1 MSRISGTDRDHAG
14 GARPNG
20 STDPRDALG
29 WGERQH
35 DRWLERWIRSTED
48 LARLQYSHRML
59 DAVIDEIDGRQ
70 IRVGDQWLT
79 DYASCNYL
87 GLDLDEEII
96 EAVPEYLRR
105 WGTHPSWSRLLGSPV
120 LYEEIE
126 DTLTALLGAEDSL
139 VLPTITHIHMS
150 VIPVL
155 AGGGTLFLDSR
166 AHKTIYDGCAL
177 AVARG
182 ATIQRF
188 AHNDLDWL
196 ETLLRDGSW
205 RRPGMICIDGVNSM
219 TGNAPDLAA
228 FAALAREHDAILYV
242 DDAHGFGVIGERSAT
257 EPCDYGVRGNSIVRH
272 VGESYENVV
281 LVGGFSKA
289 YSSLLAFIACPTAL
303 KQVLKTAAP
312 PYLYSGP
319 SPVASLA
326 TVIEGMRVNETRGDA
341 LRANLHRL
349 THRVLNRLDELGVST
364 PNESGF
370 PIIEIPLADPDTV
383 DEVGNLLFDR
393 GIYVTMAVYPLVP
406 REEVGFRLQLTAAN
420 TDEQVDHLCDVL
432 GEVAE
437 RFKLRRAPA
446 E

>member
-1 MSRISGTDRDHAG
+1 MRGADDNNLL
-14 GARPNG
+14 ARPGRNG
-20 STDPRDALG
+20 AHAPAAADPRDALR
-29 WGERQH
+29 WGTRQD

-59 DAVIDEIDGRQ
+59 DAVIDEIDGRY

-87 GLDLDEEII
+87 GFDLDEEII
-96 EAVPEYLRR
+96 EAIPEYLRR

-126 DTLTALLGAEDSL
+126 EKLTALLGCEDCL
-139 VLPTITHIHMS
+139 LLPTITHIHMS

-177 AVARG
+177 AEGRG
-182 ATIQRF
+182 APVQRF
-188 AHNDLDWL
+188 VHEDLNHL
-196 ETLLRDGSW
+196 EALLRDGSW
-205 RRPGMICIDGVNSM
+205 RRPGLVCIDGVNSM
-219 TGNAPDLAA
+219 TGNAPDLAG
-228 FAALAREHDAILYV
+228 FAALAREHDVILYV
-242 DDAHGFGVIGERSAT
+242 DDAHGFGVIGERSEN

-272 VGESYENVV
+272 VAESYENVV

-326 TVIEGMRVNETRGDA
+326 TVLEGLRVNDA
-341 LRANLHRL
+341 
-349 THRVLNRLDELGVST
+349 
-364 PNESGF
+364 
-370 PIIEIPLADPDTV
+370 
-383 DEVGNLLFDR
+383 
-393 GIYVTMAVYPLVP
+393 
-406 REEVGFRLQLTAAN
+406 
-420 TDEQVDHLCDVL
+420 
-432 GEVAE
+432 
-437 RFKLRRAPA
+437 
-446 E
+446 